1 MMQAK
6 KMQQLIYKIMIDAKG
21 QDISVL
27 DVRRLTDITDYMI
40 IASGTSTRHV
50 NGIARKLIDRMR
62 ELSYKPLGVEGED
75 TGEWVLIDFGD
86 VVAHVMQP
94 QTRDFYSLEKLW
106 SEDMGAQ
113 NEADLDQNRQEA
125 DLKMIKVRR
134 RPARK

>member
-1 MMQAK
+1 MTQAN
-6 KMQQLIYKIMIDAKG
+6 KMQQLTYRIMRDAKG
-21 QDISVL
+21 PAISVL

-106 SEDMGAQ
+106 SEDMDAQ
-113 NEADLDQNRQEA
+113 ADLDQERQEA
-125 DLKMIKVRR
+125 DLKMAKVRR

>member
-1 MMQAK
+1 
-6 KMQQLIYKIMIDAKG
+6 MQQLICEILNDAKG

-50 NGIARKLIDRMR
+50 NAMARKLVDKMR

-86 VVAHVMQP
+86 VVAHMMHP

-106 SEDMGAQ
+106 AEDMAVQ
-113 NEADLDQNRQEA
+113 SETDMDQEKQEA
-125 DLKMIKVRR
+125 ELKMAKIRR
-134 RPARK
+134 RRK

>member
-1 MMQAK
+1 MQAK
-6 KMQQLIYKIMIDAKG
+6 KMQQLIYEIVSDAKG

-40 IASGTSTRHV
+40 IASGASTRHV
-50 NGIARKLIDRMR
+50 NGIARKLIDKMR

-86 VVAHVMQP
+86 VVAHVMHP

-106 SEDMGAQ
+106 SEDMGA
-113 NEADLDQNRQEA
+113 EADVDQET
-125 DLKMIKVRR
+125 DLKMAKVRR

>member
-1 MMQAK
+1 MQAK
-6 KMQQLIYKIMIDAKG
+6 KMQQIIYEIVSDAKG
-21 QDISVL
+21 RDIRVL

-50 NGIARKLIDRMR
+50 SGIARQLVDKMR

-86 VVAHVMQP
+86 VVAHVMHP

-106 SEDMGAQ
+106 SEDMGA
-113 NEADLDQNRQEA
+113 EGDVDQERQEA
-125 DLKMIKVRR
+125 EVKMVKVRR

>member
-6 KMQQLIYKIMIDAKG
+6 KMQQLIYRIMSDAKG

-50 NGIARKLIDRMR
+50 SGIARQLVDKMR
-62 ELSYKPLGVEGED
+62 ELSHRPLGVEGGD

-86 VVAHVMQP
+86 VVAHVMHP

-113 NEADLDQNRQEA
+113 ADLDQEGQEA
-125 DLKMIKVRR
+125 DLKMVKVRR

>member
-1 MMQAK
+1 
-6 KMQQLIYKIMIDAKG
+6 MQQLICEILNDAKG

-50 NGIARKLIDRMR
+50 NAMARKLVDKMR
-62 ELSYKPLGVEGED
+62 ELSYKPLGVEGGD

-86 VVAHVMQP
+86 VVAHIMHP

-106 SEDMGAQ
+106 AEDMAVQ
-113 NEADLDQNRQEA
+113 SETDMDQEKQEA
-125 DLKMIKVRR
+125 ELKMAKIRR
-134 RPARK
+134 RRK